1 MMQFLRSILSL
12 KEENFELR
20 ERLNKL
26 EKEVRM
32 NKMMQDEQ
40 SKAIAQMA
48 SNLFVITEEFT
59 TIVSN
64 LKVILHSSAIED
76 DHKLIMPE
84 DKRYVN

>member
-1 MMQFLRSILSL
+1 
-12 KEENFELR
+12 
-20 ERLNKL
+20 
-26 EKEVRM
+26 M